1 MLSMVLSNMS
11 SNGLVLHV
19 VDGLVLHVVK
29 SRGRHIA
36 PLATPSQLAVGMAL
50 ILLVVAEFR
59 AYLGVCA
66 SHQPLRPA
74 ALLES

>member
-1 MLSMVLSNMS
+1 MALSYMS
-11 SNGLVLHV
+11 SNDVI
-19 VDGLVLHVVK
+19 
-29 SRGRHIA
+29 IA